1 MTTTIAL
8 IGAGGKMGQRVS
20 RNLKNMDDY
29 RLLCVE
35 VGEEGRKRLR
45 DAGFTIV
52 GQEAAESE
60 SDVFI
65 LAVPDRL
72 IGAIAGELVPRVK
85 PGAIIIGLDPAAAYA
100 GVLPPRPDITY
111 FITHPCHPPLFGD
124 SRPADKDTD
133 WFGGVSEAQSIVC
146 ALYQGPENHYAIGE
160 RIAMHMFAPIIR
172 SHRITVEQ
180 MAILEP
186 AVVESTGICCVMVFK
201 QAMDRAIEMGV
212 PREAAWDFVI
222 GHIRT
227 ELAIVFGFADFP
239 ISDGAQKAVEQN
251 MPRIFRDDWK
261 KVLEV
266 PEIRKSV
273 REITGLESRK
283 AP

>member
-1 MTTTIAL
+1 
-8 IGAGGKMGQRVS
+8 MGQRVS

-35 VGEEGRKRLR
+35 VGEEGRARLR
-45 DAGFTIV
+45 KDGYTLVDQDHAAN
-52 GQEAAESE
+52 EA
-60 SDVFI
+60 DVFI

-72 IGAIAGELVPRVK
+72 IGSVAGDLVPRVN
-85 PGAIIIGLDPAAAYA
+85 PGTIIIGLDPAAAYA
-100 GVLPPRPDITY
+100 GVLPQRPDITY

-124 SRPADKDTD
+124 SRPADRDTD

-146 ALYQGPENHYAIGE
+146 ALHQGPENHYAIGE
-160 RIAMHMFAPIIR
+160 RIAGMMFAPIIR

-201 QAMDRAIEMGV
+201 QAMERAIEMGV
-212 PREAAWDFVI
+212 PREAAWDFVM

-227 ELAIVFGFADFP
+227 ELAIVFGFANFP
-239 ISDGAQKAVEQN
+239 LSDGAQKAVEQN
-251 MPRIFRDDWK
+251 MPRIIREDWK
-261 KVLEV
+261 KVLEI

-273 REITGLESRK
+273 REITGLESR
-283 AP
+283 